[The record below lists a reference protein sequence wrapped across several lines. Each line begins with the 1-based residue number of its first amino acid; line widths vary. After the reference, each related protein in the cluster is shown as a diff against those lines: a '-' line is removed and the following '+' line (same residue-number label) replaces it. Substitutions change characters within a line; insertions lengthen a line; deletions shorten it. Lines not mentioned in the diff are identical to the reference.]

1 MILDKKDT
9 IQRKAREQAK
19 AVKKAEVESKDQEKT
34 LSVDTSRVMYLNA
47 WSISEDVSKYIK
59 KSKLTANEICRK
71 LIDSGFETNMSRVY
85 YVIAPRNKSKKTM
98 KTICEIAKALGYDK
112 IEIKLGE
119 REVEDEI
126 DKFFQ

>member
-19 AVKKAEVESKDQEKT
+19 AVKKTESKDQEKI

-47 WSISEDVSKYIK
+47 WSISEDVNKYIK
-59 KSKLTANEICRK
+59 KSKLTAKEICQK

-85 YVIAPRNKSKKTM
+85 YIIAPRNKSKKTM
-98 KTICEIAKALGYDK
+98 KMICEVAKALGYDK

>member
-47 WSISEDVSKYIK
+47 WSMSEDVNKYIK
-59 KSKLTANEICRK
+59 KSKLTAKEICQK
-71 LIDSGFETNMSRVY
+71 LIDSGFEANTRRVY
-85 YVIAPRNKSKKTM
+85 YIISPGNKNKKTM
-98 KTICEIAKALGYDK
+98 QMICEVAKALGYDK